1 VVSFCC
7 LAWMLL
13 WISELEFLSD
23 NMISLNSV
31 SLLEFLYPYLY
42 MSPSF
47 DTELLKSC
55 PLIAEFV
62 YLWSVLLDLY
72 NIWAIFLYVVYVFE
86 FFCLW
91 KFMLTQWISEYP
103 WTSLKYRGY
112 LYTCFLRGFL
122 TCYITRPNFT
132 WLRF

>member
-1 VVSFCC
+1 
-7 LAWMLL
+7 
-13 WISELEFLSD
+13 
-23 NMISLNSV
+23 MISLNSV

-72 NIWAIFLYVVYVFE
+72 NIWAIFLYVVYENLCWHSESQSTHGPPWNTVDIYILVSWEVF
-86 FFCLW
+86 
-91 KFMLTQWISEYP
+91 
-103 WTSLKYRGY
+103 
-112 LYTCFLRGFL
+112 
-122 TCYITRPNFT
+122 
-132 WLRF
+132 